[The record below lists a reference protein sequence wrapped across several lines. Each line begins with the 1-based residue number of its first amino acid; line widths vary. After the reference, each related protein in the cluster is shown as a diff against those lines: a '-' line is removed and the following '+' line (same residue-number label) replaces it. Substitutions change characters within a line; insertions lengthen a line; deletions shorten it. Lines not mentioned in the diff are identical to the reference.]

1 MKPLT
6 SEVLLPSR
14 LWRVVCSAAASL
26 PLIIV
31 PSGIAQELTSIASSV
46 VASTPK
52 NQIVATV
59 TGVGYANSSDLA
71 VSPDGAY
78 VYVANDEINSRGF
91 ADPPRVISAATNTVV
106 ASITDKSTTNVGI
119 AITPDA
125 STGFVTNNFEFQV
138 SVFSVATNTVTSV
151 IPVGYRPKYESPE
164 GLAISPDGSQ
174 VYVAISSPTGTN
186 GGYIAVIDVATLAVT
201 NSITIGGS
209 CHSVVFTSDGT
220 SAFVLNEASGY
231 GYLTEIDTASGTV
244 VRDKIAAGQLTFPG
258 GMVISPDGA
267 TLYLSNQYSDVI
279 AIETSNGT
287 IKKRIHIFPK
297 SIPYALQALGGLGIT
312 TDGKFLYVSDLGI
325 NSVTMVDTATNA
337 RSGQPIQLGTTPDN
351 MVVTPNDH
359 YLYVGS
365 PASAI
370 VTVIDITH

>member
-1 MKPLT
+1 VRGDEPVAKVSEHGKSWVIPESRPSARTTFGGCLSTDLLQKKAVCLQGLTSMKPLAL
-6 SEVLLPSR
+6 EVLLPSR
-14 LWRVVCSAAASL
+14 IWRVVYSTAAGL
-26 PLIIV
+26 LLVII
-31 PSGIAQELTSIASSV
+31 PSGIAQELTSNNSSV

-59 TGVGYANSSDLA
+59 TSVGYGNSSDLA
-71 VSPDGAY
+71 VSPDGAS
-78 VYVANDEINSRGF
+78 VYVANDETNSRGF
-91 ADPPRVISAATNTVV
+91 ADPPRVISTATNTVV
-106 ASITDKSTTNVGI
+106 ASIADKSTTHLG
-119 AITPDA
+119 
-125 STGFVTNNFEFQV
+125 
-138 SVFSVATNTVTSV
+138 
-151 IPVGYRPKYESPE
+151 
-164 GLAISPDGSQ
+164 
-174 VYVAISSPTGTN
+174 
-186 GGYIAVIDVATLAVT
+186 IAVIDVATLAVT

-231 GYLTEIDTASGTV
+231 GYITQVDTASGTV
-244 VRDKIAAGQLTFPG
+244 VRDKIAAGQLSFPG

-267 TLYLSNQYSDVI
+267 TLYLSIQYSDVI
-279 AIETSNGT
+279 AIKTPNGT

-297 SIPYALQALGGLGIT
+297 SIPYPLQAQGGLGIT

-325 NSVTMVDTATNA
+325 NSVTMVDTTRNA

-351 MVVTPNDH
+351 IVVTPNDH

-365 PASAI
+365 PAGAI